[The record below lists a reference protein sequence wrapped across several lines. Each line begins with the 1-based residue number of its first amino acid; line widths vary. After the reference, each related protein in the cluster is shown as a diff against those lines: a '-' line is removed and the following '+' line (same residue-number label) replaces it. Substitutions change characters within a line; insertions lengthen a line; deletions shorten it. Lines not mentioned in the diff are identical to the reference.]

1 MTIGTWS
8 HLMCERSVHHSRFLD
23 GRRSRVASID
33 LLPVR
38 FCGMELSNQFLL
50 GVAAFSFLAF
60 VIAEVIGALAGNSL
74 SLLGDAAAMSVDV
87 FTVL

>member
-1 MTIGTWS
+1 MVSGLI
-8 HLMCERSVHHSRFLD
+8 SVHHSCDID

-38 FCGMELSNQFLL
+38 VCGMELSNQFLL

-87 FTVL
+87 FTV